1 MHILGGREI
10 FYRMLE
16 HQADQIRKLDF
27 EEFHSE
33 KQKCCNL
40 CYINTWEQFLFR
52 YK

>member
-16 HQADQIRKLDF
+16 HQADQIRKLGF